1 MSQSAKQGYYELVE
15 PRTLFNSIIP
25 VLLGIM
31 YTWYNYRTFRIA
43 PLIEMVIATIVLQIF
58 MNVNDGYWDYK
69 REKAA
74 KTGDHKKNPIGM
86 YDLSP
91 SHVKWLAIVLFAISA
106 ICAFLIGY
114 QTNYWIWII
123 GIICY
128 AIAIG
133 YSTGD
138 HTISSGPFGEL
149 AAEFAMG
156 LGIMLVMVYI
166 NVYPNVPFTW
176 SFVGPII
183 LAAGI
188 PEICNYTLL
197 LGNNLCDYK
206 ADIANGRH
214 TLVFY
219 IGIKGGLY
227 LFIFN
232 YVLGYAL
239 TIWAVLIR
247 VMPWSVL
254 LILFCI
260 PLLVKNMR
268 FLWKIQNK
276 RTSFPKVVQNTQALF
291 IAESV
296 ESLIGIIFNLH

>member
-1 MSQSAKQGYYELVE
+1 MTTNVKQGYYELVE

-31 YTWYNYRTFRIA
+31 YTWYNYHTFRLA
-43 PLIEMVIATIVLQIF
+43 PLVEMIIATIVLQIF

-74 KTGDHKKNPIGM
+74 GTGDHKLNPIGK
-86 YDLSP
+86 YDLKPNS
-91 SHVKWLAIVLFAISA
+91 VKWLSIVLFAISA

-114 QTNYWIWII
+114 QTNAWIWVL

-133 YSTGD
+133 YSTGS
-138 HTISSGPFGEL
+138 HTISSGPFGEI

-156 LGIMLVMVYI
+156 LGIMLIMVYI
-166 NVYPNVPFTW
+166 NVYPNINFDW
-176 SFVGPII
+176 NFVGPVI

-214 TLVFY
+214 TLVSY

-227 LFIFN
+227 LFVFN

-239 TIWAVLIR
+239 TIWAVLIK
-247 VMPWSVL
+247 VLPWTVL
-254 LILFCI
+254 LTSICI
-260 PLLVKNMR
+260 PLIIKNMKY
-268 FLWKIQNK
+268 LWKVQNK
-276 RTSFPKVVQNTQALF
+276 RLSFPRVVQNTQALF
-291 IAESV
+291 LTEAIGFF
-296 ESLIGIIFNLH
+296 IGILFNFR

>member
-1 MSQSAKQGYYELVE
+1 MAVNVKQGYYELIE

-31 YTWYNYRTFRIA
+31 YTWYNYHVLRPA

-74 KTGDHKKNPIGM
+74 KTGSHKENPIGK
-86 YDLSP
+86 YNLSP
-91 SHVKWLAIVLFAISA
+91 NHVKWFSLGLFSISA
-106 ICAFLIGY
+106 VCAFLIGF

-123 GIICY
+123 GTLCY
-128 AIAIG
+128 AVAIS
-133 YSTGD
+133 YSTGS
-138 HTISSGPFGEL
+138 HTISSGPFGEI
-149 AAEFAMG
+149 AAELAMG

-166 NVYPNVPFTW
+166 NVYPNVEFTW

-188 PEICNYTLL
+188 PEICDYTLM
-197 LGNNLCDYK
+197 LGNNLCDYHE
-206 ADIANGRH
+206 DIANGRH
-214 TLVFY
+214 TLVSY
-219 IGIKGGLY
+219 IGIKDGLY
-227 LFIFN
+227 LFVFN
-232 YVLGYAL
+232 YCLGFAL
-239 TIWAVLIR
+239 TIWAVLIH

-254 LILFCI
+254 LILLTI

-268 FLWKIQNK
+268 FLWHEQNK

-291 IAESV
+291 ISEGV
-296 ESLIGIIFNLH
+296 GFLIGLIFNLR